1 MLATTKTREK
11 TQHLLITLSL
21 ALASFLLYSS
31 MYAFRKSFTVAV
43 YGDLTFYSIDY
54 KIWLV
59 VAQTIG
65 YTASKFFGIKIIAE
79 LNYQK
84 RGIIIFG
91 LVLIAWLTLLFFA
104 LIPSPYNIIVMLI
117 NGFPLG
123 LIWGYLFSY
132 LEGRRTT
139 EFLGAFLS
147 ISFIFSSGFVKAVG
161 KWLMVD
167 WGVGVF
173 WMPFITGLLC
183 LPVVGMMVIWLE
195 KLPPPSGP
203 DIEERTLRVSMSKLE
218 RVKFIRQ
225 FATGILLLVVSY
237 VFLTMMRDFRDNFI
251 ADIWYETGLRDSPQ
265 IFVLTEIP
273 VSVIVLMLVGTMF
286 LIKNNFRALVINHY
300 LILTGV
306 LLLLLSTFL
315 FQLQWI
321 SASWWM
327 ICTGTGLYLAYIPF
341 NCLVF
346 ERLIAA
352 FKHPATVGFIMYI
365 ADSFGYLGSISLL
378 LVKEFGFLPMTSYLS
393 FFQGTAYVLGGLI
406 FILMILSII
415 YFSKKF
421 SRIS

>member
-31 MYAFRKSFTVAV
+31 MYAFRKPFTVAV

-173 WMPFITGLLC
+173 WMPFITGLLF

-406 FILMILSII
+406 FILMVLSII